1 MEHDNQITRR
11 EALGRVAILL
21 GGAISAPTLAGVL
34 DAATRRA
41 WATAQG
47 WTPRT
52 LDAGQLEL
60 VAVIAEHIIPET
72 DTPGAR
78 AAGVHRFVDTLL
90 TDHYPAAER
99 DRFLDGLRGVDTRS
113 RSRHGKPFVECVAE
127 QRVALL
133 TEMDE
138 ETYPPRGSDTATPA
152 GDETWFFRRMKEL
165 TLVGYYTSE
174 MGATRELHISPFG
187 PYHGDIPYRSVGRS
201 WA

>member
-1 MEHDNQITRR
+1 M
-11 EALGRVAILL
+11 
-21 GGAISAPTLAGVL
+21 
-34 DAATRRA
+34 
-41 WATAQG
+41 
-47 WTPRT
+47 
-52 LDAGQLEL
+52 
-60 VAVIAEHIIPET
+60 
-72 DTPGAR
+72 
-78 AAGVHRFVDTLL
+78 L

-113 RSRHGKPFVECVAE
+113 RSRHGKPFVECVVE

-187 PYHGDIPYRSVGRS
+187 PYHGDIPYWSVGRS